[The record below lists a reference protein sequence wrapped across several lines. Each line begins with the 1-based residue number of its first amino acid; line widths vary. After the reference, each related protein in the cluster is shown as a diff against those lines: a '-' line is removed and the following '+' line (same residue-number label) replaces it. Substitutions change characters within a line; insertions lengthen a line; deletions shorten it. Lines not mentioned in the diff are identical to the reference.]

1 MLKKTLILGKYQR
14 FSTSNQGYAKIHNPP
29 SVKKF
34 PCTYTYGDKSQ
45 NSCRLYPTVY
55 YKSPNRQHAHT
66 CGITIFRM
74 AFFENA
80 FFCAWQQFRVYFSG
94 SISSRRTARG
104 FFLLL
109 LLLLIL
115 IQQDRGSHCWMQ
127 FVVEKQSAKANSV
140 GKSTFDNLKKKLILH
155 LPNYFEAIKCFF
167 GRKFGAK

>member
-1 MLKKTLILGKYQR
+1 MKKKIGIFSSYSKKMLKKTLILGKYQR
-14 FSTSNQGYAKIHNPP
+14 FSTSLIRDMLKFTTPP

-140 GKSTFDNLKKKLILH
+140 GKSTFDNLKK
-155 LPNYFEAIKCFF
+155 N
-167 GRKFGAK
+167 